1 METVTISANLD
12 EIVKRLPTEKLAK
25 RVMSRAI
32 NRGLTAGRV
41 QAAREVAKDYTVRQR
56 QVNEKTRIR
65 KAAPSNLEATLTF
78 SGPALNVADFKVSP
92 SKPQPAKRR
101 VLRVSVSKQRG
112 PKPAK
117 RPILR
122 VTVSKSSGP
131 RQFKGAFLIPV
142 RAGKYRAFRRKGKER
157 LPIQNV
163 WGPSIPSLI
172 GAERVRNAVQDR
184 MQEVIF
190 TRLDHEI
197 NRELSKGAG
206 R

>member
-41 QAAREVAKDYTVRQR
+41 QAAREVVKDYNVKQR

-92 SKPQPAKRR
+92 SKPQPAKRP

-112 PKPAK
+112 PKPY
-117 RPILR
+117 
-122 VTVSKSSGP
+122 
-131 RQFKGAFLIPV
+131 KGAFLIPV

-157 LPIQNV
+157 LPIQDV

-184 MQEVIF
+184 IHEVII

>member
-12 EIVKRLPTEKLAK
+12 DIVKRLPTEKLAK

-92 SKPQPAKRR
+92 SKPQ
-101 VLRVSVSKQRG
+101 
-112 PKPAK
+112 PAK

-197 NRELSKGAG
+197 NRELSKGASRSTTPG
-206 R
+206 

>member
-12 EIVKRLPTEKLAK
+12 EIAKRLPTEKLAK

-41 QAAREVAKDYTVRQR
+41 QAAREVVKDYNVRQR
-56 QVNEKTRIR
+56 QVNEKARIR
-65 KAAPSNLEATLTF
+65 KTSANRLEASLSF
-78 SGPALNVADFKVSP
+78 SGPALNIADFKVSP
-92 SKPQPAKRR
+92 PRPQPAKRP
-101 VLRVSVSKQRG
+101 VLRVSTSKQRG
-112 PKPAK
+112 PKPY
-117 RPILR
+117 
-122 VTVSKSSGP
+122 
-131 RQFKGAFLIPV
+131 KGAFLIPV

-163 WGPSIPSLI
+163 WGPSIPSLV

-184 MQEVIF
+184 IQEVII
-190 TRLDHEI
+190 TRLDHEV
-197 NRELSKGAG
+197 NRELSKGAS